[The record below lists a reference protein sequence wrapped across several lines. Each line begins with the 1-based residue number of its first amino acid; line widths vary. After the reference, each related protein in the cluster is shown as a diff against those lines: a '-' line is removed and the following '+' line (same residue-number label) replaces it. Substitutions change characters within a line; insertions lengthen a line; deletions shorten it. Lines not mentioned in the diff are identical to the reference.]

1 MSNPMSDSFQGLFT
15 IADFA
20 RAIGKTERQVYRYIH
35 QGRIE
40 VLPPEK
46 SGLSGIRIPRA
57 ELEKLQGRYKPSVQ
71 IVMSD
76 SPSVTSDKGSD
87 NESVMSKQV
96 PLERHEAAL
105 FRLGS
110 LEKELDMTRKML
122 TDGGTQVSDLT
133 SKVQTLQLEVAKSEA
148 RLEMQ
153 EKYRQESEKKTEE
166 LAVQL
171 ADAQAKLNKRWWKR
185 W

>member
-1 MSNPMSDSFQGLFT
+1 MSDSFQNLFT

-40 VLPPEK
+40 VIPPEK

-57 ELEKLQGRYKPSVQ
+57 ELDKLQNKYKPSIQ

-76 SPSVTSDKGSD
+76 NPSAVSDMESDTASVTPR
-87 NESVMSKQV
+87 QV

-105 FRLGS
+105 LRLGA

-122 TDGGTQVSDLT
+122 TDGGAEVSDLK
-133 SKVQTLQLEVAKSEA
+133 SKVQTLQLEMAKSEA

-153 EKYRQESEKKTEE
+153 DKYRQESEKKAEE
-166 LAVQL
+166 LAIQL
-171 ADAQAKLNKRWWKR
+171 AEAHTKLNKRWWKL

>member
-1 MSNPMSDSFQGLFT
+1 MSNPMSDSFQGLFS

-35 QGRIE
+35 QGSLE
-40 VLPPEK
+40 VIPPEK

-71 IVMSD
+71 IVLSD
-76 SPSVTSDKGSD
+76 PPSVTSDK
-87 NESVMSKQV
+87 ESVMSRQV

-105 FRLGS
+105 FRLGA

-153 EKYRQESEKKTEE
+153 EKYRQESEKKAEE
-166 LAVQL
+166 MAIQL
-171 ADAQAKLNKRWWKR
+171 ADAQAKLNKRWWKL